1 MLAALAVFELRLIY
15 QYLLGRVFGT
25 EQVPRTQ
32 ADRLPSLAA
41 FFIVPAGIVGGG
53 GCDKLL
59 MGDGEKE
66 SGFSHAHFRLPAWRC
81 MTSGGSH
88 DVLSLPISWRIS
100 LTPPL
105 LEFWSLHPYLF
116 QSLAWKPTGLR
127 LLSEEAPS
135 LVAENVDPE
144 PGGLG

>member
-1 MLAALAVFELRLIY
+1 MAQSRSP
-15 QYLLGRVFGT
+15 GRR
-25 EQVPRTQ
+25 QI
-32 ADRLPSLAA
+32 DCLPSQHSSL
-41 FFIVPAGIVGGG
+41 FRQELSGGG

-59 MGDGEKE
+59 TGDGEKE